1 MAESVQSVV
10 GLGRP
15 RLPKARSVDALRLA
29 ARWGLTAASVLLAVV
44 VYRHELAQAALPILA
59 LAFPFAA
66 PDFQLQQFGLTQVG
80 GEWVIRAEVMWK
92 RITFIGGHAI
102 YPDPRGTAQ
111 ATTLAAHALLGPV
124 VASIIALA
132 WPTGERKTMLT
143 ELFFRITALIG
154 ALLALLLLDVPFVL
168 SGELW
173 QLAIDALDPGD
184 TRAVIIWKNFMQG
197 GGRFAL
203 AIVLAL
209 VAVGVGRF
217 AAGRRRFKA

>member
-1 MAESVQSVV
+1 MVESVQSVA
-10 GLGRP
+10 GLGRHLP
-15 RLPKARSVDALRLA
+15 PKARSVDALRLV
-29 ARWGLTAASVLLAVV
+29 ARWGLAAASVLFAVV
-44 VYRHELAQAALPILA
+44 SYRHELAQAALPILA
-59 LAFPFAA
+59 LAFPYAA
-66 PDFQLQQFGLTQVG
+66 PDFQLQQFGMTQVG
-80 GEWVIRAEVMWK
+80 GEWVFRAEVMWK

-132 WPTGERKTMLT
+132 WPICGRKTMLT
-143 ELFFRITALIG
+143 ELFFRLTALMG
-154 ALLALLLLDVPFVL
+154 VVLALLLLDVPFVL

-173 QLAIDALDPGD
+173 QLALDALDPGD

-209 VAVGVGRF
+209 IAVGVGRF
-217 AAGRRRFKA
+217 ATGRRRLRA